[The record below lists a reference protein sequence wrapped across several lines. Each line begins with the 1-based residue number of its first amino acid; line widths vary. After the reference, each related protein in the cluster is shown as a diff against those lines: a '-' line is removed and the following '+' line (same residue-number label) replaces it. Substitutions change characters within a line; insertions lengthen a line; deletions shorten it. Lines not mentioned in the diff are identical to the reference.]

1 MKAYKKRLRALR
13 SWTIAA
19 CAFGLAA
26 SGAAGAKPLPPD
38 PPVTV
43 LHPHG
48 RPALV
53 VHTSQPRGS
62 STYVLPA
69 SHKTDVQSSGRTQAP
84 VQPPVAIT
92 REVRTVTDHGDRTLA
107 IVLAAAAL
115 GIALCG
121 TGYAAVR
128 LANLQ
133 RRVAGSSS

>member
-1 MKAYKKRLRALR
+1 MKAHKKRIRVLKG
-13 SWTIAA
+13 WTIAA

-26 SGAAGAKPLPPD
+26 SGAASAMPLPAD

-48 RPALV
+48 RPAV
-53 VHTSQPRGS
+53 VFHNTGGRTVPVNNTSK
-62 STYVLPA
+62 A
-69 SHKTDVQSSGRTQAP
+69 DVQSSPHSQAP

-107 IVLAAAAL
+107 IVLAAVAL